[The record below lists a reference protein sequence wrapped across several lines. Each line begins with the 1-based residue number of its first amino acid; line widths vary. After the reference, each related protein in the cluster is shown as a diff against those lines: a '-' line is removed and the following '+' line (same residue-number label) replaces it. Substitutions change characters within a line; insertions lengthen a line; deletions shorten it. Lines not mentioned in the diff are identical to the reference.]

1 MNIGVASR
9 GACFKTSDQAL
20 CLFIY
25 FIYLH
30 FLYRKEPA
38 IDILRAKSLGLSL
51 GPVHTEIASVVSVR
65 ADKGWAVKRA
75 RPSKKV

>member
-1 MNIGVASR
+1 MNISVASR

-25 FIYLH
+25 FIYFH

-38 IDILRAKSLGLSL
+38 IDILRAKSLGLLL
-51 GPVHTEIASVVSVR
+51 GPVHILRSLYSFSSAF
-65 ADKGWAVKRA
+65 A
-75 RPSKKV
+75 